1 MASWE
6 AVAPIMERLNA
17 SQTNGNALTIH
28 QYERGTDGPDAAQEI
43 MTRDGRRWSDLSER
57 LNRYQ

>member
-1 MASWE
+1 LKKPGFYLRVFVVASK
-6 AVAPIMERLNA
+6 VKKI
-17 SQTNGNALTIH
+17 ALTIH

-43 MTRDGRRWSDLSER
+43 MTRDGRHWSDLSER